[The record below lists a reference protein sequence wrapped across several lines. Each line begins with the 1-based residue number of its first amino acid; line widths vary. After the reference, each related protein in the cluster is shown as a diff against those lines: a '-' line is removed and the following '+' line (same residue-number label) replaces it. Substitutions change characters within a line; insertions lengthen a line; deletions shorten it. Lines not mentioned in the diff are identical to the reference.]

1 MDNILTSLNAG
12 SGIDVRSLAAS
23 LVAAERAPRQAL
35 LDDRQARV
43 ESRISAMGQFRSAL
57 DALVG
62 ALASRI
68 ASGSLSGIP
77 QVSRPD
83 ILSFSVDPGATVQRQ
98 QLEVRQLA
106 RIQTLASQPVADA
119 ATPVGQGTLT
129 FRFGAVAGT
138 TDATGFTA
146 GSTPD
151 LVVTIG
157 PDDDSLTGL
166 KNAINDAAAVSGAPV
181 QAQIVSDAFGSR
193 LLLRGSFGEASGFV
207 TEAAGDP
214 ALGAF
219 AFSQG
224 VVGGLSR
231 TQAAADSV
239 LALDGLELRRPS
251 NIINDL
257 VPGARMTLS
266 RAEVGAVVTIGAE
279 REPGELAQS
288 VRDLAGALNELS
300 ALGRQLS
307 AGSNGTGSSGALVSD
322 SATRRA
328 LQGLSNITAQAL
340 ASPDG
345 LAPTRLTD
353 IGLTRDRNGNFI
365 VDEARLLKAVTD
377 HPAAVE
383 KIYTSL
389 NRPGTIGTP
398 GGPLRQ
404 IAAQFT
410 VAAQGAPGQQ
420 TALQRES
427 LAIARERTLLEA
439 RTQRSQDAYT
449 RQFAA
454 LDRAVGQSRALQ
466 DFLTQQFDLMAN
478 RSNR

>member
-12 SGIDVRSLAAS
+12 SGIDVRA
-23 LVAAERAPRQAL
+23 LVANLVEAERAPRQAL
-35 LDDRQARV
+35 LDNRQERV

-68 ASGSLSGIP
+68 SSGSLAGIAT
-77 QVSRPD
+77 VSRPD
-83 ILSFSVDPGATVQRQ
+83 IMSLSVNPGATVQRQ

-106 RIQTLASQPVADA
+106 RIQTLASAPVADA
-119 ATPVGQGTLT
+119 AAPVGQGALI
-129 FRFGAVAGT
+129 FRFGSVAGT
-138 TDATGFTA
+138 TDAMGFTPGA
-146 GSTPD
+146 LAD

-166 KNAINDAAAVSGAPV
+166 RNAINDAAAVAGSPV
-181 QAQIVSDAFGSR
+181 QAQIVSDVLGSR

-207 TEAAGDP
+207 VQATGDP

-219 AFSQG
+219 GFDQG
-224 VVGGLSR
+224 ATAGLAR
-231 TQAAADSV
+231 TQSAADSV
-239 LALDGLELRRPS
+239 VALAGLELRRPS

-257 VPGARMTLS
+257 VPGARITLS
-266 RAEVGAVVTIGAE
+266 RAEAGALVTIGAE
-279 REPGELAQS
+279 REPLELARS

-307 AGSNGTGSSGALVSD
+307 ARSNGTGSAGALVSD
-322 SATRRA
+322 GATRRA
-328 LQGLSNITAQAL
+328 LLGLSGITMQQL
-340 ASPDG
+340 AAPEG
-345 LAPTRLTD
+345 RAPTRLAD
-353 IGLTRDRNGNFI
+353 IGLTLDRNGNFI
-365 VDEARLLKAVTD
+365 IDETRLTRAVND
-377 HPAAVE
+377 HPATVE
-383 KIYTSL
+383 QIYTAL
-389 NRPGTIGTP
+389 NRATTITTP

-404 IAAQFT
+404 IAAQFA
-410 VAAQGAPGQQ
+410 VAAQGPPGQQ

-427 LAIARERTLLEA
+427 LAIARERGLLDA
-439 RTQRSQDAYT
+439 RTQRAQENYT

-466 DFLTQQFDLMAN
+466 DFMTRQIDLWTN
-478 RSNR
+478 QSGR

>member
-12 SGIDVRSLAAS
+12 SGIDVRA
-23 LVAAERAPRQAL
+23 LVANLVEAERAPRQAL
-35 LDDRQARV
+35 LDSRQARV

-68 ASGSLSGIP
+68 SSGSLSGIP
-77 QVSRPD
+77 AVSRPD
-83 ILSFSVDPGATVQRQ
+83 ILSFSVNPGATVQRQ

-119 ATPVGQGTLT
+119 AAPVGQGTLT
-129 FRFGAVAGT
+129 FRFGSVAGT
-138 TDATGFTA
+138 TDATGFTPGPIA
-146 GSTPD
+146 D

-166 KNAINDAAAVSGAPV
+166 RNAINDAAAVAGSPV
-181 QAQIVSDAFGSR
+181 QAQIVSDVLGSR
-193 LLLRGSFGEASGFV
+193 LLLRGSFGDASGFV
-207 TEAAGDP
+207 TQAAGDP

-219 AFSQG
+219 AFAQG

-231 TQAAADSV
+231 TQSAADSV
-239 LALDGLELRRPS
+239 VALAGLELRRPS

-257 VPGARMTLS
+257 VPGARITLS
-266 RAEVGAVVTIGAE
+266 RAEVGALVSIGAE
-279 REPGELAQS
+279 REPLELSQS

-307 AGSNGTGSSGALVSD
+307 AGANGTGSSGALVSD
-322 SATRRA
+322 SSTRRA
-328 LQGLSNITAQAL
+328 LQGLSNITTQQL
-340 ASPDG
+340 AAPNG

-353 IGLTRDRNGNFI
+353 IGLTLDRNGNFI
-365 VDEARLLKAVTD
+365 IDDARLTKAVNE
-377 HPAAVE
+377 HPAVVE
-383 KIYTSL
+383 QIYTAL
-389 NRPGTIGTP
+389 NRPTTFTTP
-398 GGPLRQ
+398 AGPLRQ
-404 IAAQFT
+404 IAAQFA
-410 VAAQGAPGQQ
+410 VAAQGSPGQQ

-427 LAIARERTLLEA
+427 FAITRERGLLDA
-439 RTQRSQDAYT
+439 RTQRAQENYT

-466 DFLTQQFDLMAN
+466 DFLTQQIDLWTN
-478 RSNR
+478 QSSR